1 MTMNKKYY
9 IIWTIVIISFICFCG
24 LGYWC
29 YNSNNKSLP
38 DNWEDT
44 NYMLAI
50 SNPTTHKIEKI
61 CFLNNGT
68 QNLELVQY
76 SDKSNK
82 NDVVSYW
89 QKTH

>member
-1 MTMNKKYY
+1 M
-9 IIWTIVIISFICFCG
+9 WTIIVVSFIFFFG

-29 YNSNNKSLP
+29 CNSNNKSLP

-50 SNPTTHKIEKI
+50 SNNTTHKIEKI
-61 CFLNNGT
+61 CFVKNGT